1 MVFGVYKQVDA
12 ATSPTPDVASAP
24 VPVMVVK
31 VAVAPGMTDLVSG
44 FATGKA
50 GIATVGVI
58 VAPVNWPVLS
68 CTAYFTGGAV
78 PVKLESGLNVTVPSG
93 FTVYVP
99 TPSTV
104 SVVRSQLA
112 FAVEVVAQSF
122 TVLAINVAGDVTVS
136 LPRIEIV

>member
-1 MVFGVYKQVDA
+1 MFGVYKQVDA
-12 ATSPTPDVASAP
+12 ATSPTPEVASAP
-24 VPVMVVK
+24 APVMVVK
-31 VAVAPGMTDLVSG
+31 VAVAPGMTVFVSG
-44 FATGKA
+44 VTTGNA
-50 GIATVGVI
+50 GMATVGVI

-78 PVKLESGLNVTVPSG
+78 PVKLASGLNVTVPSE

-99 TPSTV
+99 TPATV